1 MPTTLITKHSTTAG
15 NTPAASE
22 LAIGE
27 LAVNLSDGKLFT
39 KDATNTVISLSE
51 SSTYLNVKDY
61 GATGDGVT
69 DDTTAIKACTT
80 AAISADTGV
89 FIPKGEYKVTGNI
102 LNYLKNTSG
111 GKSIKIVGEGRG
123 LSVIKPVGAVDYL
136 FRAYGDTTAYGAS
149 SHPSGL
155 LFKGFTVSGDYSTV
169 QNVFDLAM
177 ISYFTFEDVNTFQC
191 KGQNLRMREC
201 WEGDVSGLR
210 VVRGG
215 DADVYAVLLDF
226 YFSDRKADSACNNI
240 NFGKDFQCE
249 SSAWSAIYWGRNTR
263 KVMFQGKIHPLLSA
277 TYTVPALVL
286 DGATNCTVI
295 GANISWK
302 NVKSVRITNA
312 SGYIPSENIITN
324 STISGGVE
332 IVGQCRRNSIVYNT
346 GGISKLQ
353 NAYIATAGQTVFAYT
368 FLSATSSNL
377 LVLQNG
383 EELVLDTDY
392 TLTGVGD
399 VGGGNVTL
407 TAGATVND
415 DITISPVEDEFVTLA
430 GGNDNIVFGNN
441 PSGAGVEVTYA
452 SGSNFL
458 PTIFHGKDTLAT
470 FNSND
475 IFARV
480 EFTDSGGSSRV
491 GTKEGKLFL
500 EADPRGESINSKVS
514 LRVDDIEKAK
524 VDIHGFEAA
533 DGKFTESLTRGTS
546 GWYTGSG
553 TPEGSVTA
561 VVGCIYTRTDGGA
574 NTTFYVKES
583 GTGNTGWAAK

>member
-1 MPTTLITKHSTTAG
+1 VPTKLITKYSTTLGSAP
-15 NTPAASE
+15 TSSD
-22 LAIGE
+22 LDVGE
-27 LAVNLSDGKLFT
+27 LAVNVVDRKLYT
-39 KDATNTVISLSE
+39 KNNLDNVIQLSE
-51 SSTYLNVKDY
+51 DSSYLNVKDY

-69 DDTTAIKACTT
+69 DDTTAIKACTD

-89 FIPKGEYKVTGNI
+89 FIPKGEYKVTGII
-102 LNYLKNTSG
+102 LNYSKNTSG

-136 FRAYGDTTAYGAS
+136 FRAYGDTTSYGAS

-177 ISYFTFEDVNTFQC
+177 LSYFTFEDVNTFQC
-191 KGQNLRMREC
+191 KGLNLRMREC
-201 WEGDVSGLR
+201 WEGDLSGLK

-215 DADVYAVLLDF
+215 DADVYAISLDF

-249 SSAWSAIYWGRNTR
+249 ASAWSAMYWGRNTR
-263 KVMFQGKIHPLLSA
+263 KCMMQGKIHPLLST

-295 GANISWK
+295 GSNISWK

-312 SGYIPSENIITN
+312 SGYIPSENIITG

-332 IVGQCRRNSIVYNT
+332 IEGACRRNSIVYNT
-346 GGISKLQ
+346 GGISKEQ

-392 TLTGVGD
+392 TLTGVGNAN
-399 VGGGNVTL
+399 GGNVTL
-407 TAGATVND
+407 TTGATVSD

-430 GGNDNIVFGNN
+430 GGSDNIVFGNN

-458 PTIFHGKDTLAT
+458 PTIFHGKDTVAT

-475 IFARV
+475 LFARV
-480 EFTDSGGSSRV
+480 QFTDNSGTSRV

-500 EADPRGESINSKVS
+500 EADPLGVTADSKVS
-514 LRVDDIEKAK
+514 LRVDGVEKAK
-524 VDIHGFEAA
+524 VDGNGLEAA
-533 DGKFTESLTRGTS
+533 DGKFTASLTRGTS

-561 VVGCIYTRTDGGA
+561 VVGSIYTRTDGVA
-574 NTTFYVKES
+574 NETFYVKES